1 MQGIIKTKS
10 FKIVSLLLVA
20 AICVTAVLWNPLQAH
35 AVEIGDVNSQG
46 YSLLNSGNGTSTPV
60 TSGSF
65 GMFFATKDNTDA
77 RFNANNLQWTYAD
90 SKWSPA
96 KKLLWA
102 NSSAEADVYA
112 YYPYNADATDMNAIP
127 WTVKADQSGGTD
139 SSDILSY
146 SGTAQY
152 SAENAGLNVAFNH
165 AGTKLVVDLS
175 DFGTEIDTT
184 STLSV
189 ASVMLSGATLGG
201 TLDLTDGAWTL
212 SGDSAAV
219 TMYYNDTAKTAECI
233 LPPQTI
239 DALTV
244 TVTLSDSSVYV
255 FNAASAVT
263 VNAGTQYTMDVQIGQ
278 DVINM
283 GTISITEWNAV
294 NGGDLE
300 TN

>member
-65 GMFFATKDNTDA
+65 GMFFTTKDNTDA
-77 RFNANNLQWTYAD
+77 RFNANNLEWTYAD

-96 KKLLWA
+96 SKLLWA

-112 YYPYNADATDMNAIP
+112 YYPYNADATDMEAIP
-127 WTVKADQSGGTD
+127 WTVQADQSDGTD
-139 SSDILSY
+139 SSDILRY
-146 SGTAQY
+146 SGTAKY
-152 SAENAGLNVAFNH
+152 TAENAGLNVAFNH
-165 AGTKLVVDLS
+165 AGTKLVVDLRN
-175 DFGTEIDTT
+175 FGTEIDA
-184 STLSV
+184 SA
-189 ASVMLSGATLGG
+189 ASVTSVKLSGATLGG
-201 TLDLTDGAWTL
+201 TLNLTDGAWTL
-212 SGDSAAV
+212 PGDSTTV

-244 TVTLSDSSVYV
+244 TVTLSDGSVYV

-283 GTISITEWNAV
+283 GTISITDWNAV
-294 NGGDLE
+294 NGGALE

>member
-46 YSLLNSGNGTSTPV
+46 YSLLGAENSASTPV

-65 GMFFATKDNTDA
+65 GMFFATRNNTDE

-90 SKWSPA
+90 SKWSPES
-96 KKLLWA
+96 KLLWA

-112 YYPYNADATDMNAIP
+112 YYPYNANATNMNAIP
-127 WTVKADQSGGTD
+127 WTVLDDQSSGTD
-139 SSDILSY
+139 SSDILRY

-152 SAENAGLNVAFNH
+152 SAENAGLNIAFNH
-165 AGTKLVVDLS
+165 AGTKLVVDLGN
-175 DFGTEIDTT
+175 FGTEIDA
-184 STLSV
+184 SA
-189 ASVMLSGATLGG
+189 ASVTSVKLSGATLGG

-212 SGDSAAV
+212 SGTSAAV
-219 TMYYNDTAKTAECI
+219 TMYYNATAKTAECI

-239 DALTV
+239 DALTI
-244 TVTLSDSSVYV
+244 TVTLSDGSVYV

-263 VNAGTQYTMDVQIGQ
+263 VNAGTQYTMDVQVGQ

-294 NGGDLE
+294 NGGNLE